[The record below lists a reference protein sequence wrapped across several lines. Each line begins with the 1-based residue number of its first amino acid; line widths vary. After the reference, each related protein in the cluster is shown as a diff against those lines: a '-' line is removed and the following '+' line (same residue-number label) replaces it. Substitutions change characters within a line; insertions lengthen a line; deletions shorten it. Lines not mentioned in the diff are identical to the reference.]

1 MISDRQQVIVGQRE
15 HLVAY
20 VALDSG
26 TSIRKTV
33 AIMQIA
39 RVHQEQVDPALICQS
54 AHVLRECNPVA
65 PVATVV
71 WLRGR

>member
-1 MISDRQQVIVGQRE
+1 MISDRQQVIVSQRK
-15 HLVAY
+15 HLIAY

-26 TSIRKTV
+26 TGIRKPV

-39 RVHQEQVDPALICQS
+39 RVHQEQVDPAFIGKA
-54 AHVLRECNPVA
+54 AHMLRKCDPVA

-71 WLRGR
+71 WFRGR